1 MNKKEFESVVGE
13 VFGKCMKILEEK
25 GEIYASED
33 DRFENFNV
41 SAKDQDILPEEA
53 LRGMLAKHTTAVNKY
68 ISKLAVDTENTP
80 KELWEASIF
89 DCINYYLL
97 LYGMLRSEGD
107 V

>member
-1 MNKKEFESVVGE
+1 MDKKEFERVVDE
-13 VFGKCMKILEEK
+13 VFGKCLNILREK

-41 SAKDQDILPEEA
+41 SAKDQDIYPEEA

-68 ISKLAVDTENTP
+68 ITKLVDGDNTP